1 MRLKL
6 LTALATALL
15 AAGCATRPAPL
26 AEATHVAAL
35 DTARFRAVVVE
46 SVRIAPEAGM
56 LSDANRQTLE
66 RQLHYALVDSI
77 PASLRAAQASPDV
90 LRVQITVTEL
100 DVVDPVANGVSTT
113 LVGMTLDR
121 GAIGFEARFYEG
133 NSETPFAQTRQ
144 HREAGKFA
152 FRGSLSHYGHA
163 VGALRGWG
171 TDLAL
176 SITTNTTPVTTA
188 AARN

>member
-1 MRLKL
+1 MRLRL

-15 AAGCATRPAPL
+15 AAGCATQPAPQ
-26 AEATHVAAL
+26 AAAAP
-35 DTARFRAVVVE
+35 TAVETGRFRAIVIE

-66 RQLHYALVDSI
+66 RQLHYALTDSI
-77 PASLRAAQASPDV
+77 PSSLRGYRPEPGT

-100 DVVDPVANGVSTT
+100 DVVNPTKNGVSTT
-113 LVGMTLDR
+113 LIGVPLDR
-121 GAIGFEARFYEG
+121 GAIGFEARFYEATD
-133 NSETPFAQTRQ
+133 EMPFAQTQQ
-144 HREAGKFA
+144 HREAGKFQ

-171 TDLAL
+171 TDLAASL
-176 SITTNTTPVTTA
+176 SSPVYS
-188 AARN
+188 ART